1 MRIVAHLV
9 QEYLQKL
16 HPLTVSIES
25 KGRLKNITAYY
36 LMLKAKNQKK
46 VAELNIRSMIK
57 SFLQKK
63 I

>member
-25 KGRLKNITAYY
+25 KGGLKNITAYY

-46 VAELNIRSMIK
+46 
-57 SFLQKK
+57 
-63 I
+63 